1 MSTMLWR
8 TETPKGEIKIS
19 IFIAI
24 DLMQIAPVTRPAH
37 QPGDFSGKIIAQD
50 YLKFKLLL

>member
-8 TETPKGEIKIS
+8 TGTPKGEIKIS

-50 YLKFKLLL
+50 YLKYKLLL